1 MLTLLLVPV
10 TADVSSA
17 SSLVS
22 AILTVL
28 LEPVYSREFE
38 WEANDFAYEDLLS
51 SNLSVGFKF

>member
-38 WEANDFAYEDLLS
+38 WEANDFAYEVLLL
-51 SNLSVGFKF
+51 SNLSVGF